1 MCWQVVQDF
10 VQQTADEETPK
21 EWLHRIMETNSRE
34 EGDYDINLLGM
45 GRLVSYFESGYF
57 TPVVQEYLT
66 LWIVTL
72 SFYLQQENICFKIC
86 PRFITHIT
94 LCNQKYDCI
103 FLLRLQKKT

>member
-10 VQQTADEETPK
+10 VQQTADEETPR

-45 GRLVSYFESGYF
+45 GRPVSYIESGYF
-57 TPVVQEYLT
+57 TPVVQVYLT

-72 SFYLQQENICFKIC
+72 CFYLQQENIYFKIC
-86 PRFITHIT
+86 PRYITRIT
-94 LCNQKYDCI
+94 V
-103 FLLRLQKKT
+103 